1 MGIGASD
8 LPEDTGVTESGVL
21 YDIEDREDIAA
32 LVTAFYERAFAD
44 PLLGPI
50 FIDIAKMDLAA
61 HMPIMCDFWETV
73 LFQTGAYRRNAFMI
87 HLHLHQMVPLT
98 QVHFQRWEDLWH
110 QTVDEMFAGEKA
122 ILAKLNASRIANS
135 IRRRLERSEDREL
148 LRIQPQRNVM

>member
-1 MGIGASD
+1 
-8 LPEDTGVTESGVL
+8 VTNPAPL

-32 LVTAFYERAFAD
+32 LVEAFYKRAFAD

-87 HLHLHQMVPLT
+87 HLHLHQMEPLT
-98 QVHFQRWEDLWH
+98 KVHFQRWEDMWH
-110 QTVDEMFAGEKA
+110 QTVDEMFTGEKA

-135 IRRRLERSEDREL
+135 IHRRLERTEDREL
-148 LRIQPQRNVM
+148 LQIQPRPAANPAN

>member
-1 MGIGASD
+1 MTNPA
-8 LPEDTGVTESGVL
+8 PL

-32 LVTAFYERAFAD
+32 LVEAFYKRAFAD

-87 HLHLHQMVPLT
+87 HLHLHQMEPLT
-98 QVHFQRWEDLWH
+98 KVHFQRWEDMWH
-110 QTVDEMFAGEKA
+110 QTVDEMFTGEKA

-135 IRRRLERSEDREL
+135 IHRRLERTEDREL
-148 LRIQPQRNVM
+148 LQIQPRPAANPAN

>member
-1 MGIGASD
+1 MTNPA
-8 LPEDTGVTESGVL
+8 PL

-32 LVTAFYERAFAD
+32 LVEAFYKRAFAD

-87 HLHLHQMVPLT
+87 HLHLHQMEPLT
-98 QVHFQRWEDLWH
+98 KVHFQRWEDMWH
-110 QTVDEMFAGEKA
+110 QTVDEMFSGEKA

-135 IRRRLERSEDREL
+135 IHRRLERTEDREL
-148 LRIQPQRNVM
+148 LQIQPRPAANPAN